1 MDASML
7 SPTGSRSFLPS
18 RRNYPA
24 ELTVQCPELD
34 IDAAE
39 LFIVIDIDDIDSAEL
54 FVVIDYIDY
63 IELLQ

>member
-1 MDASML
+1 ML

-18 RRNYPA
+18 GHNYP
-24 ELTVQCPELD
+24 
-34 IDAAE
+34 AE

-54 FVVIDYIDY
+54 FIVIDYIDY